1 LRTPEEI
8 SPYSLI
14 QEEIWRGDAGTR
26 WRDWKILVA
35 CIMLNQTTARQ
46 VRGVLWRFLARWPSP
61 DALRFAEPA
70 NVQSEVKSLGLSSR
84 RAYALAAMSSDYVLN
99 QGAGIGFDPRVLYGV
114 GKYAHDSWRIFV
126 ERKIITGAKDKEL
139 RNYLRWAR
147 RLNKERAC
155 KKTILTISTRA

>member
-1 LRTPEEI
+1 
-8 SPYSLI
+8 
-14 QEEIWRGDAGTR
+14 
-26 WRDWKILVA
+26 
-35 CIMLNQTTARQ
+35 
-46 VRGVLWRFLARWPSP
+46 
-61 DALRFAEPA
+61 EPA

-155 KKTILTISTRA
+155 KKTIPTISTRA